1 MDFIRELNDSTLYT
15 FHSHTEFCDGRA
27 QMEAFARRAV
37 ADGFTHYG
45 FTPHS
50 PIPIESP
57 CNMRQA
63 DVPRYLDEVEHIR
76 RDHGDRCRFYAGME
90 IDYLEGVWGPAEP
103 YFATLSLEDS
113 TVPMI
118 YGVIPI
124 LMIVCMDVFMSFI
137 MLKNSR
143 FRRLVTGTPQII
155 ITDGIIDRKVMKH
168 LRYSVDE
175 LMEAMRECMI
185 FDISQVQYAIVETTG
200 KINFYQKSRY
210 RNVENGDVGVQVT
223 NCDPPCLLI
232 KDGEINYPGLRRW
245 NGDEAKLRE
254 IIKSMK
260 LDIKDIFLLT
270 DSTDKGIYTVLK
282 SNDKYGTKPIC
293 KAEDK

>member
-1 MDFIRELNDSTLYT
+1 MYILIVFALRLMGKKQLAQLQPSELVTTILISN
-15 FHSHTEFCDGRA
+15 
-27 QMEAFARRAV
+27 
-37 ADGFTHYG
+37 
-45 FTPHS
+45 
-50 PIPIESP
+50 I
-57 CNMRQA
+57 
-63 DVPRYLDEVEHIR
+63 
-76 RDHGDRCRFYAGME
+76 
-90 IDYLEGVWGPAEP
+90 
-103 YFATLSLEDS
+103 ATLSLEDS

-210 RNVENGDVGVQVT
+210 RNVENGDVGIQVT

-254 IIKSMK
+254 MIKSMK

>member
-1 MDFIRELNDSTLYT
+1 MLIIIIRSVLLYILIVFALRLMGKKQLAQLQPSELVTTILISN
-15 FHSHTEFCDGRA
+15 
-27 QMEAFARRAV
+27 
-37 ADGFTHYG
+37 
-45 FTPHS
+45 
-50 PIPIESP
+50 I
-57 CNMRQA
+57 
-63 DVPRYLDEVEHIR
+63 
-76 RDHGDRCRFYAGME
+76 
-90 IDYLEGVWGPAEP
+90 
-103 YFATLSLEDS
+103 ATLSLEDS

-118 YGVIPI
+118 YAVIPI
-124 LMIVCMDVFMSFI
+124 LM

-210 RNVENGDVGVQVT
+210 RNVENGDVGIQVT